1 MVGIPVL
8 LLPRVWVQSL
18 FRELRYCKLC
28 DGAKKTKTKTKPKKT
43 KTPTKR
49 SNLKI
54 PRLNK
59 EPKIT
64 ILFRINQVCK
74 RNSAFITLIEL
85 C

>member
-18 FRELRYCKLC
+18 FRELRSCKLC
-28 DGAKKTKTKTKPKKT
+28 DGAKKKKT

-49 SNLKI
+49 SDLKI